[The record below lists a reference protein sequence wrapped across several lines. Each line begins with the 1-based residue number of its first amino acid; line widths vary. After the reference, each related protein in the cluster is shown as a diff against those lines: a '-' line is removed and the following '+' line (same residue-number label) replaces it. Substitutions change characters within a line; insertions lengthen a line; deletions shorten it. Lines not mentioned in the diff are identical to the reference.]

1 MTGTP
6 LAETPIDV
14 KLVRALLEAQHPDL
28 AGLDIDAVDAGWD
41 NATFRLGDE
50 LAVRLPRRSLAAPL
64 IRHEQQW
71 LPVLAPR
78 LPIPVPSPLRAGEPA
93 CGYPWHWSV
102 VPWLPG
108 EPADLTPPAPDD
120 ARSLGEFLRALHES
134 APRNAPA
141 NPYRGVPLTHRT
153 DTFAERTERLVDS
166 GVDVDAARSA
176 YAAGTSASPTTKRV
190 WIHGDLHPRN
200 VLVDSGR
207 ITAVVDWGDLT
218 AGDPATDLA
227 AAWLLFDPPQHDVF
241 RSAYGPTPDGTWER
255 AKGWA
260 ALFAVMLL
268 DVGIVD
274 DPRFAMMGHT
284 TLDRLAAD

>member
-1 MTGTP
+1 MGTP
-6 LAETPIDV
+6 LAETPIDAG
-14 KLVRALLEAQHPDL
+14 LVRALLEAQHPDL
-28 AGLDIDAVDAGWD
+28 AGLDIDVVDAGWD

-64 IRHEQQW
+64 IQHEQRW

-78 LPIPVPSPLRAGEPA
+78 LPIAVPTPLRTGEPA

-102 VPWLPG
+102 VPWLSG
-108 EPADLTPPAPDD
+108 EPADLTPPAPNE
-120 ARSLGEFLRALHES
+120 ARNLGEFLRALHEP
-134 APRNAPA
+134 APRDAPA
-141 NPYRGVPLTHRT
+141 NPYRGVPLTDRT
-153 DTFAERTERLVDS
+153 DTFAERTERLVDA
-166 GVDVDAARSA
+166 GVDVVAARSA
-176 YAAGTSASPTTKRV
+176 CAAGTNASPTTERV
-190 WIHGDLHPRN
+190 WTHGDLHPRN

-227 AAWLLFDPPQHDVF
+227 AAWMLFDPPHHGAL

-274 DPRFAMMGHT
+274 DPRFKTMGRT
-284 TLDRLAAD
+284 TLERLAAD